1 MTASENRGLPL
12 LVRGAGDVS
21 SAVAVLLFRAGFSV
35 SLHDEDAPTTSRRG
49 MAFTDA
55 VFDGVAVLDGIT
67 ARRIDLVSEL
77 SGALLAHDIVPVTSM
92 PFADALTIAKWSV
105 LIDARMRERAI
116 PERQRDLAPLTI
128 GLGPNFIAGENVDLA
143 IETRWG
149 DRLGAVIEAGPTL
162 PLAGE
167 PRSVGGVGRA
177 RFIYAPVAGRF
188 ETAARIGGQVM
199 ADDIIATIGSVLLP
213 APLTGM
219 LRGLTHSGVPVAIG
233 TKIIEVDPRGDP
245 SAAFGLG
252 ERPRRIAEGVCR
264 ALTDEKIQAQR
275 KLVGVGD
282 DRIERSGDTRHSAPE
297 WSGRL

>member
-1 MTASENRGLPL
+1 
-12 LVRGAGDVS
+12 
-21 SAVAVLLFRAGFSV
+21 
-35 SLHDEDAPTTSRRG
+35 

-67 ARRIDLVSEL
+67 ARRIDLASEL
-77 SGALLAHDIVPVTSM
+77 SGALLAHEIVPVTIM

-105 LIDARMRERAI
+105 LIDARMRKRAI

-128 GLGPNFIAGENVDLA
+128 GLGPNFIDQMGRSPGCCHRSRPYPAPCRRAA
-143 IETRWG
+143 IRGW
-149 DRLGAVIEAGPTL
+149 RRSCTL
-162 PLAGE
+162 HLCTG
-167 PRSVGGVGRA
+167 
-177 RFIYAPVAGRF
+177 AGRF
-188 ETAARIGGQVM
+188 ETAARIGGHVM

-252 ERPRRIAEGVCR
+252 ERPRRIAEGGCR
-264 ALTDEKIQAQR
+264 ALTMK
-275 KLVGVGD
+275 K
-282 DRIERSGDTRHSAPE
+282 S
-297 WSGRL
+297 RLK